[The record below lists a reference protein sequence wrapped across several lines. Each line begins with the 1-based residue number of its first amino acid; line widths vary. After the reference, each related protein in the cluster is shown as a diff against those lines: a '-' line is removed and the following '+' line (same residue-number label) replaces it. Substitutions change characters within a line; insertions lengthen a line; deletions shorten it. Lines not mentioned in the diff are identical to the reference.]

1 MLFVAALTLLVLAA
15 WAGVAIW
22 CRARPSEDASG
33 EPIRSRR
40 RCGQWSARSRC
51 RRGRGVSPVRAQ
63 QRRQGLSSPG
73 ADVAPKTQITMPEL
87 FPVLPPWRW
96 LIGCA
101 LDSGSTVTRA
111 PSAQADAAAHPLGTA
126 HRFSLRPLT

>member
-1 MLFVAALTLLVLAA
+1 MSPFGPGADV
-15 WAGVAIW
+15 
-22 CRARPSEDASG
+22 
-33 EPIRSRR
+33 
-40 RCGQWSARSRC
+40 
-51 RRGRGVSPVRAQ
+51 GRGQPGPGADVDGGERSPGAAKVTGAEP
-63 QRRQGLSSPG
+63 SPG
-73 ADVAPKTQITMPEL
+73 ADVAPKTTISLLEL
-87 FPVLPPWRW
+87 FPVLPPWLW